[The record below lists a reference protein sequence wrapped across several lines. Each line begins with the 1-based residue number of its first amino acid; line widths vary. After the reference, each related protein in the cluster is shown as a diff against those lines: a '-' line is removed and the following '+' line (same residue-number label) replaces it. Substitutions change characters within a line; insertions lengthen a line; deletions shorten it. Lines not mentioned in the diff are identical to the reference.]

1 MDNLSIFHSLVN
13 LAAADNKFT
22 DEEVRF
28 LIERAEQWNIPTSEF
43 ETALA
48 GLSEGTLEVT
58 IPESHESRVVL
69 LKEMIRLMAVD
80 GHLAKM
86 EMQLCATASG
96 KMDLTSQQFSDIL
109 DDVLGTNDK

>member
-1 MDNLSIFHSLVN
+1 MDKLSIFHSLVN
-13 LAAADNKFT
+13 LAASDKKFT

-48 GLSEGTLEVT
+48 GLSEGTLEIV
-58 IPESHESRVVL
+58 IPESHHDRVVL

-80 GHLAKM
+80 GHMAGV
-86 EMQLCATASG
+86 ERDLCATASG
-96 KMDLTSQQFSDIL
+96 KMEFTSQQFSQIL
-109 DDVLGTNDK
+109 DEVLGTTDS

>member
-1 MDNLSIFHSLVN
+1 MDKLSIFHSLVN
-13 LAAADNKFT
+13 LAASDKKFT

-48 GLSEGTLEVT
+48 GLSEGNIEVT
-58 IPESHESRVVL
+58 IPESHHDRVVL

-80 GHLAKM
+80 GHMADVEKD
-86 EMQLCATASG
+86 LCATASG
-96 KMDLTSQQFSDIL
+96 KMEFTSHQFSQIL
-109 DDVLGTNDK
+109 DEVLGTNQ

>member
-1 MDNLSIFHSLVN
+1 MDKLSIFHSLVN
-13 LAAADNKFT
+13 LAASDKKFT

-48 GLSEGTLEVT
+48 GLSEGNIEVT
-58 IPESHESRVVL
+58 IPESHHDRVVL

-80 GHLAKM
+80 GHMADVEKD
-86 EMQLCATASG
+86 LCATASG
-96 KMDLTSQQFSDIL
+96 KMEFTSHQFSQIL
-109 DDVLGTNDK
+109 DEVLGTNR